1 LIVAYGE
8 HVVLDRIDA
17 SFAPGRLTAIVGPNG
32 AGKSTL
38 LKAILGLVPCIAG
51 EITMFGEPFRGFHPK
66 VAYVPQRES
75 VDWDFPVSVRDV
87 VTMGTF
93 GRTGWF
99 RRPSQRDERVVQSVI
114 DRLGLDGL
122 EDRQIGRLSGGQQ
135 QRVFLARALAQEAD
149 AYFMDEPLAGIDAGT
164 ERTILDLF
172 EALKKDGKTVVAVH
186 HDLDTVAE
194 AFDDALLLNQVVVAS
209 GPVEAA
215 LTAETLKL
223 AYGRRVVAE

>member
-1 LIVAYGE
+1 
-8 HVVLDRIDA
+8 
-17 SFAPGRLTAIVGPNG
+17 
-32 AGKSTL
+32 
-38 LKAILGLVPCIAG
+38 
-51 EITMFGEPFRGFHPK
+51 
-66 VAYVPQRES
+66 
-75 VDWDFPVSVRDV
+75 
-87 VTMGTF
+87 
-93 GRTGWF
+93 
-99 RRPSQRDERVVQSVI
+99 
-114 DRLGLDGL
+114 
-122 EDRQIGRLSGGQQ
+122 
-135 QRVFLARALAQEAD
+135 
-149 AYFMDEPLAGIDAGT
+149 MDEPLAGIDAGT